1 MCHEVS
7 RSTLGTTQTVG
18 KSDRFDV
25 PKIDGIA
32 STFHVL
38 TFMGVEHYDNGLLV
52 FSFILRIGHNLA
64 IGAKDVAGLDGGV
77 REILMGIASCHQQ
90 RSECQQ

>member
-1 MCHEVS
+1 
-7 RSTLGTTQTVG
+7 
-18 KSDRFDV
+18 
-25 PKIDGIA
+25 
-32 STFHVL
+32 
-38 TFMGVEHYDNGLLV
+38 MGVEHYGNGLLV